1 MVIEQ
6 QRQPVRINE
15 KFKPLYTSDK
25 RYFLLT
31 GGRGSGKTFAVH
43 DFIARL
49 TYEKGHGILFTR
61 YTMVS
66 AEKSI
71 IPEFTATLV
80 RLGVEKDFYI
90 TKNKVVNKRTG
101 SFIFFSGIKTSSGDQ
116 TANLKS
122 LPNITTWVIE
132 EGEDYKDAKSFR
144 DIDNSIRTKNVQ
156 NRVIWIQNPT
166 YAEESIIYP
175 KFYKGYEKKEY
186 IKFQGQTFEYT
197 TTTHPLVENIHTTY
211 LDNRENLNKDLLDI
225 WDKEAIDNPELF
237 ENDKIGAWLLD
248 KEGAV
253 FLRSELQRFS
263 MNDFNL
269 HNVESRIAFIDVAD
283 RGTDSL
289 SMPIGYLVGNQVH
302 IVDWYFTQENQ
313 EVTIPEIGYKSS
325 QLGIEHM
332 AVEINGVGGG
342 YFESLIGT
350 VGCQTYPFNQQ
361 ANKHSRILQN
371 SGFIRSYFHF
381 RDDYESGSM
390 YDKAMRELFGYNRD
404 DRENRKGGLNDD
416 APDSIT
422 GLWITAKDL
431 FPDRWM

>member
-1 MVIEQ
+1 MVVDERKPIK
-6 QRQPVRINE
+6 INE

-49 TYEKGHGILFTR
+49 TYQKGHGILFTR

-71 IPEFTATLV
+71 IPEFTATLQ
-80 RLGVEKDFYI
+80 RLGVEHDFYI
-90 TKNKVVNKRTG
+90 TKNKVINKRTQ

-144 DIDNSIRTKNVQ
+144 DIDNSIRTKNMQ

-166 YAEESIIYP
+166 YAEESIIFP
-175 KFYKGYEKKEY
+175 KFYKGYE
-186 IKFQGQTFEYT
+186 QTSTIRFKGHEFKYT

-211 LDNRENLNKDLLDI
+211 LDNRENLNPDVLAM
-225 WDKEAIDNPELF
+225 WDKEAEDNPDLF

-248 KEGAV
+248 KEGAT
-253 FLRSELQRFS
+253 FKRSDLKRFTMEEL
-263 MNDFNL
+263 NL
-269 HNVESRIAFIDVAD
+269 HNVESRITFIDVAD

-289 SMPIGYLVGNQVH
+289 SMPVGYVIDNH
-302 IVDWYFTQENQ
+302 IYIVDWYFTKENQ
-313 EVTIPEIGYKSS
+313 EVTIPEIGYKATT
-325 QLGIEHM
+325 LGIEHM

-342 YFESLIGT
+342 YYESLITT
-350 VGCQTYPFNQQ
+350 VGCLTYPFSQQ
-361 ANKHSRILQN
+361 AHKHSRILQN
-371 SGFIRSYFHF
+371 SGFVRSYFHF
-381 RDDYESGSM
+381 RSDYEKGSM
-390 YDKAMRELFGYNRD
+390 YDLAMRELFGYNRD
-404 DRENRKGGLNDD
+404 DKENRKGELNDD

-431 FPDRWM
+431 FPEKWM